1 METEQAPSFC
11 VRPAAE
17 LSREGGVWWACAAH
31 RRAARG
37 SPEPWQRPRQAQR
50 PGPEGA
56 GEAGGAGGAGGH
68 ARQGPVRGSALRC
81 VCSDPGQGAHVGR
94 GTAATP
100 QRLRAPRQCLPGVP
114 TSPPRGA
121 QNRRPLPDDAPALA
135 PSTSVRRPLR
145 KSVVTLSGPPRP
157 LGLRPGAGR
166 AACGRGCHSLP
177 VLAPQEAEILNT
189 AILTGKPVAVPV
201 KVVAVGEDGAVTDLQ
216 AVQCASSDED
226 VVKASG
232 LSPRPGPAATS
243 AAMLVDRPGPPP
255 RSPCCSY
262 RGRKLPGAGVLAH
275 VSAAAPAP
283 GGRGTQGPPDGGDS
297 PSRQAGTGRAGALEQ
312 TDGPAATL
320 WGDFGT
326 SVGVRRPVTGCTL
339 GPQAGGEG
347 RTPLRPPATRTPL

>member
-17 LSREGGVWWACAAH
+17 LSREGGVWWACAAR

-100 QRLRAPRQCLPGVP
+100 QRPRAPRQCLPGVP

-121 QNRRPLPDDAPALA
+121 QNRRPLPDDARALA

-145 KSVVTLSGPPRP
+145 KSAVTLSGPPRP

-243 AAMLVDRPGPPP
+243 AATLVDRPGPPP

-283 GGRGTQGPPDGGDS
+283 GGRGFAGPARRRGLSQPLGGDG
-297 PSRQAGTGRAGALEQ
+297 AGRGPGTRPTGPRPLSGVTSGHQ
-312 TDGPAATL
+312 
-320 WGDFGT
+320 WGC
-326 SVGVRRPVTGCTL
+326 GV
-339 GPQAGGEG
+339 Q
-347 RTPLRPPATRTPL
+347 

>member
-1 METEQAPSFC
+1 MG
-11 VRPAAE
+11 VRGT
-17 LSREGGVWWACAAH
+17 SSGREGVTGAVAASQTGAEA
-31 RRAARG
+31 RARG
-37 SPEPWQRPRQAQR
+37 SRGGWRGGGRGGSRPAGARPWLRTPLRVLGPR
-50 PGPEGA
+50 
-56 GEAGGAGGAGGH
+56 
-68 ARQGPVRGSALRC
+68 
-81 VCSDPGQGAHVGR
+81 QGAHVGR

-121 QNRRPLPDDAPALA
+121 QNRRPLPGDARALA
-135 PSTSVRRPLR
+135 PSMSVRRPLR
-145 KSVVTLSGPPRP
+145 KSAVTLSGPPRP

-297 PSRQAGTGRAGALEQ
+297 PSRQAGTGRAGAPEP
-312 TDGPAATL
+312 D
-320 WGDFGT
+320 
-326 SVGVRRPVTGCTL
+326 RRARGHSL
-339 GPQAGGEG
+339 G
-347 RTPLRPPATRTPL
+347 